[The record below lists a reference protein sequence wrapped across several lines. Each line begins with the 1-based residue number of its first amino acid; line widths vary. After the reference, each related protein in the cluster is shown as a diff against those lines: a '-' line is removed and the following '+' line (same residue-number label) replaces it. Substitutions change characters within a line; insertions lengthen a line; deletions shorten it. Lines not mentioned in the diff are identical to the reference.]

1 MVCRKI
7 VNLTALTPRNRN
19 FMMKGDKMSMADILK
34 EVQEYFDN
42 QPMLTPDE
50 ESLLER
56 INVALDKYPTKG
68 YGKD

>member
-1 MVCRKI
+1 
-7 VNLTALTPRNRN
+7 
-19 FMMKGDKMSMADILK
+19 MMKGDKMSMADILK